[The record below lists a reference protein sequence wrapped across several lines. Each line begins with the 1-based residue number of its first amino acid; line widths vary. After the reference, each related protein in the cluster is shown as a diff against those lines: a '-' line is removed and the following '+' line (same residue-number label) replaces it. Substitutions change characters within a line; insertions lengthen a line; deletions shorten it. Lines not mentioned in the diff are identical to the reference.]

1 MDGFQK
7 RKEVKTKAILKSA
20 LSLYLQKGVQD
31 TTVAEIAADAGV
43 SKVTIFN
50 YFGTKDNLIREVI
63 LHYIS
68 EVYEEFHAI
77 VHGDL
82 SFETKLEKMMFLES
96 AEMEHNSSEFIDEV
110 MKEYNRPDSRVR
122 ELYEQEGLELYM
134 NLFMQGKNDGK
145 IHDELTIEAMIVYL
159 SIFTEGLRKKSVY
172 SSVLP
177 YTKEI
182 MELFLYGLAGKK

>member
-1 MDGFQK
+1 M
-7 RKEVKTKAILKSA
+7 KAILKSA
-20 LSLYLQKGVQD
+20 LSLYLKKGLQD

-50 YFGTKDNLIREVI
+50 YFGTKDNLIREVV

-68 EVYEEFHAI
+68 EIYAEFHAI
-77 VHGDL
+77 VHSDL
-82 SFETKLEKMMFLES
+82 SFETKLEKMMFLKS
-96 AEMEHNSSEFIDEV
+96 AELEHSSSEFIDEI
-110 MKEYNRPDSRVR
+110 MEEYNRTDSRIR
-122 ELYEQEGLELYM
+122 ELYEREGLELYM
-134 NLFMQGKNDGK
+134 NLFMQGKNEGK

-159 SIFTEGLRKKSVY
+159 SIFSEGLRKKSIY

-177 YTKEI
+177 YTKEV